1 MYLGFAWSCCLPA
14 HQRANLVTMG
24 LDRSLSGPYIDEM
37 ILLDVNFKLGKIDWH
52 FLEKESGAY
61 ELLNLFQ

>member
-1 MYLGFAWSCCLPA
+1 M
-14 HQRANLVTMG
+14 TMG